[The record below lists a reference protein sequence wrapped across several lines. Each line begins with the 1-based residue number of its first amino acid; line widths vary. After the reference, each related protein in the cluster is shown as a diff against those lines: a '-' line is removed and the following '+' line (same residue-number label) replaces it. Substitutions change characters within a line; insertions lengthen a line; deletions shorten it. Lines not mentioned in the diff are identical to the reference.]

1 MPYIIPEFKREVI
14 KVKIELKQHDKT
26 IAKDNSVFE
35 RSIRAYKK
43 NMRDY
48 GILCP
53 PKAVLY

>member
-1 MPYIIPEFKREVI
+1 MPSPNSKEKSSKS
-14 KVKIELKQHDKT
+14 KVELKQHDKT
-26 IAKDNSVFE
+26 IAKDSSVFE

-43 NMRDY
+43 NMRDH